1 MLYHLLYIS
10 EESSFFDQQ
19 RDMEDILKTSQKNNV
34 SAQLTGILI
43 KNDKFFIQL
52 LEGDS
57 KSVEKMYTKISKDR
71 RHKSIRKLLEY
82 KSKERIFPRWSMGYV
97 NLDSKNDNEIKLKEI
112 IPFIHKDII
121 KLKSSKEKT
130 LSILK
135 NFNSES

>member
-121 KLKSSKEKT
+121 KLKSSKEKI

-135 NFNSES
+135 NFNSAS

>member
-19 RDMEDILKTSQKNNV
+19 RDMEDILKTSQKNNGQ
-34 SAQLTGILI
+34 AQLTGILI
-43 KNDKFFIQL
+43 KNDKLFIQL

-82 KSKERIFPRWSMGYV
+82 KSKERIFPR
-97 NLDSKNDNEIKLKEI
+97 
-112 IPFIHKDII
+112 
-121 KLKSSKEKT
+121 
-130 LSILK
+130 
-135 NFNSES
+135 